1 MGFSRAIIK
10 VCIFLLVEA
19 GEFVCGVCLFSLFGL
34 SVRSFQSLSWLG
46 FLLALGIFPGH
57 FSGASAGVVF
67 FYYGR
72 EGKSRIIRSY
82 FIDLVLKSTSIST
95 IDEAEPHTGFA
106 SANATLTRFCLTMT

>member
-57 FSGASAGVVF
+57 FSGAF
-67 FYYGR
+67 GR
-72 EGKSRIIRSY
+72 SCFLPLWKG
-82 FIDLVLKSTSIST
+82 LTPATPPPPL
-95 IDEAEPHTGFA
+95 
-106 SANATLTRFCLTMT
+106 ANTQKDNQLF

>member
-19 GEFVCGVCLFSLFGL
+19 GEFVCGVCLFSL

-57 FSGASAGVVF
+57 FSGAF
-67 FYYGR
+67 GR
-72 EGKSRIIRSY
+72 SCFLPLWKE
-82 FIDLVLKSTSIST
+82 V
-95 IDEAEPHTGFA
+95 AP
-106 SANATLTRFCLTMT
+106 ATPPPLADTQKDNKLF